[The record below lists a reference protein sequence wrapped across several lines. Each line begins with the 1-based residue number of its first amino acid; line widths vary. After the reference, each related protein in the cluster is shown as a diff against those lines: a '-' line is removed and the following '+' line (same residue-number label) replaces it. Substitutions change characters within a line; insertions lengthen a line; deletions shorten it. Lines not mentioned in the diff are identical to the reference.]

1 MTAPIPFGLTTP
13 RAGIAYEL
21 AQSQAAVARLERD
34 VVRLRAEL
42 ARVRPTT
49 AVTLGV
55 DLFGQ
60 ETRP

>member
-1 MTAPIPFGLTTP
+1 MTTPIPFGITTP

-21 AQSQAAVARLERD
+21 AQSQASVARLEHD

-42 ARVRPTT
+42 ARMRPTT
-49 AVTLGV
+49 AVTIGV
-55 DLFGQ
+55 DLFDQ